1 MEKQKLILV
10 TINQDSKPM
19 PYFYAGEEKLSKD
32 DRVVVENETG
42 VFLGTV
48 ISGCE
53 EKIQEKPS
61 PIVRKATKK
70 DEEKFKENN
79 EKAQQALKTAKE
91 KSKKYKFEIKLS
103 SAQYT
108 LDGSKLI
115 LTFTSEERVDFRDFV
130 KELAN
135 IFKARIELKQIGSR
149 DEVKVV
155 GGLGVCGKMC
165 CCKEF
170 LPEFSKVSIKMAK
183 NQNLSLN
190 PQKINGLCGRL
201 MCCLSFENEAYSEVM
216 ARMPKLNSE
225 VETPDGKGKV
235 VYNDVLN
242 ETVSVKFVLKD
253 ESVEVKDFPLASVK
267 VKTYAIKD

>member
-10 TINQDSKPM
+10 VINQDSKPM
-19 PYFYAGEEKLSKD
+19 PYFYAGSEQLKKGD
-32 DRVVVENETG
+32 KVVVENETG
-42 VFLGTV
+42 IFLGTV
-48 ISGCE
+48 IGE
-53 EKIQEKPS
+53 FGDKINEKPN
-61 PIVRKATKK
+61 PILRKASSEDEKK
-70 DEEKFKENN
+70 FDENN
-79 EKAQQALKTAKE
+79 LKAKSALKVAKE
-91 KSKKYKFEIKLS
+91 KSKKYNFEIKIS

-108 LDGSKLI
+108 LDQSKLI
-115 LTFTSEERVDFRDFV
+115 FTFTSEERIDFRDFV

-135 IFKARIELKQIGSR
+135 IFKSRIELKQIGSR

-201 MCCLSFENEAYSEVM
+201 MCCLSYENEAYSKIM
-216 ARMPKLNSE
+216 AKMPKLNSE
-225 VETPDGKGKV
+225 VETPDGKGKA
-235 VYNDVLN
+235 VYNDVLK
-242 ETVSVKFVLKD
+242 EVVSVKFTSSD
-253 ESVEVKDFPLASVK
+253 DSVEIKDYPLSKIK
-267 VKTYAIKD
+267 VKTYAVKD